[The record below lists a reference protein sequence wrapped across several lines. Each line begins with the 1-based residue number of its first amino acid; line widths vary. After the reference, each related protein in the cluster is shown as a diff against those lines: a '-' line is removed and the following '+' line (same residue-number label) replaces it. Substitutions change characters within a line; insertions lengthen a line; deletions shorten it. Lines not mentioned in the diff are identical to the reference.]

1 MVHPEPK
8 IPFQGNSGAAG
19 WGRASR
25 VNFESRMRDA
35 LGGIKPMPT
44 WGIQKGLHKLL
55 GIIVTISIP
64 SHPFRQFKST
74 KYVSRMDTSGTAI
87 SDPIPLSPKRNVLRK
102 PASLGPLVF
111 EILA

>member
-19 WGRASR
+19 WGRSSR

-35 LGGIKPMPT
+35 LGGIKPTPT

-55 GIIVTISIP
+55 GIIVTSSIP

-74 KYVSRMDTSGTAI
+74 KYVSRMDTYIWNYDHNQQSTSPRDGV
-87 SDPIPLSPKRNVLRK
+87 LSLKL
-102 PASLGPLVF
+102 
-111 EILA
+111 